1 MRFLD
6 PWFMKNLELIGS
18 TVAEIRGM
26 SPVHVCLLKKL
37 IQTFFA
43 CLIIFSS
50 ASILY
55 CMVSKMFKV
64 SIAKAPILTSQVLR
78 KTGPPSIG
86 TKPPRKC
93 GLIQT
98 Q

>member
-26 SPVHVCLLKKL
+26 SPVDVCLLKKL

-50 ASILY
+50 ATI
-55 CMVSKMFKV
+55 MVSKMFKV
-64 SIAKAPILTSQVLR
+64 SIAKAAILTSQVLR
-78 KTGPPSIG
+78 KTGPSSIG